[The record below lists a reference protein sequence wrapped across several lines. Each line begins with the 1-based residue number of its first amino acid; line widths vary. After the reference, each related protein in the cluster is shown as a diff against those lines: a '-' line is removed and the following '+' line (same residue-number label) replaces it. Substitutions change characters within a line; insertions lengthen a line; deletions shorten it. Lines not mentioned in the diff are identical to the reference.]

1 MQKKVHRRTKKN
13 GGLSIPHMQQ
23 MRDMATTAGNH
34 LAKAQQVMNT
44 VTAHPAVKEALAHP
58 TVQGH
63 VNTAVSALSSAAQK
77 VPHPLA
83 STLLNRAATTVGTTL
98 QQRGGKR
105 SATKKAKRSR
115 RGKKH

>member
-1 MQKKVHRRTKKN
+1 MQKKGHRRTKKK
-13 GGLSIPHMQQ
+13 GGLTIPNMQQ
-23 MRDMATTAGNH
+23 MRDMATTAKTH
-34 LAKAQQVMNT
+34 LTNAQQVMNT

-105 SATKKAKRSR
+105 GATKKAKRAR
-115 RGKKH
+115 KGKKH